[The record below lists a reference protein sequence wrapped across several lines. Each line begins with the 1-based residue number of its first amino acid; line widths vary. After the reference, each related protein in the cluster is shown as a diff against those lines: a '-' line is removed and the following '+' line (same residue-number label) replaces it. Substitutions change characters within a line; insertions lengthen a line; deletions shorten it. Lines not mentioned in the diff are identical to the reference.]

1 MDLHEPIILG
11 PTSSNNTIT
20 ATAFLEGSLR
30 KLKENIKPFINSG
43 LDIINSLEIV
53 SYDRIEGAKDKI
65 GIIIDES
72 PKEVA
77 NEDQTA
83 VDLYKTIFVQAKAIQ
98 ELSEKNKSFEERLKK
113 LEKLLL

>member
-11 PTSSNNTIT
+11 PTSSNSTIT
-20 ATAFLEGSLR
+20 ATSFLESSLR
-30 KLKENIKPFINSG
+30 ALKTNILPFTKSG
-43 LDIINSLEIV
+43 LDIINSLKV
-53 SYDRIEGAKDKI
+53 VTYNKKDNLEVTKI
-65 GIIIDES
+65 GIIIDDS

-77 NEDQTA
+77 NEEHTA

-98 ELSEKNKSFEERLKK
+98 ELTARVEK